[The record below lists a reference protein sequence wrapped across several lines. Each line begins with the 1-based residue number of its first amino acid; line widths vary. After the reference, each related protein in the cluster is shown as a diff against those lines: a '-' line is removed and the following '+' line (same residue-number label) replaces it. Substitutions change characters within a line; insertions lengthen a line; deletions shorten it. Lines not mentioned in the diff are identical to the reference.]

1 MKDKLLIRES
11 GTHYTIR
18 LPVEGH
24 DLIVMVDKI
33 DFTITIP
40 YFEFMNVESIVKI
53 IVQLYKDNK
62 GDPVIE
68 SFLKLLNK
76 PVNQPEL
83 KKLRTIYRS
92 I

>member
-1 MKDKLLIRES
+1 MEDELLIRES

-24 DLIVMVDKI
+24 DLIVLVDKI

-40 YFEFMNVESIVKI
+40 YFEYLNVESIVKI
-53 IVQLYKDNK
+53 IVQLYKNNKDN
-62 GDPVIE
+62 PVIE
-68 SFLKLLNK
+68 SFLKLLNN
-76 PVNQPEL
+76 PVNDEEL
-83 KKLRTIYRS
+83 KKFRTIYRS